1 MMGNDGMNLHLMTFK
16 KVQNRLSKKKKT
28 GDRIK
33 SIKSIFI
40 YICVFIA
47 RNALKKRSGGYVY
60 LFIYMYI
67 YKMLTKII
75 SES

>member
-16 KVQNRLSKKKKT
+16 KVQNRLSEKKKKT

-33 SIKSIFI
+33 SIKGIFI

-47 RNALKKRSGGYVY
+47 RNAFKKKVWRISISIYLYVY
-60 LFIYMYI
+60 I
-67 YKMLTKII
+67 
-75 SES
+75 